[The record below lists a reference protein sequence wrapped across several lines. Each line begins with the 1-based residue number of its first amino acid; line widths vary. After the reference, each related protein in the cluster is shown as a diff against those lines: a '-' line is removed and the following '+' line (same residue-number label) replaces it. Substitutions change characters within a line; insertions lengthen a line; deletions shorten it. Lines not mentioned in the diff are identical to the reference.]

1 MQTES
6 YSSSN
11 MGSGTKKGKVVPPDT
26 LEEETDR
33 ETLVGLHYTDVIK
46 IFTQNNFLKA
56 IL

>member
-1 MQTES
+1 
-6 YSSSN
+6 